1 MGLSIMQAY
10 AEVLHV
16 PKNAGS
22 EARPQAERFNLDI
35 ADIAEVLR
43 RGHVIISR
51 LLDVRAGARAN
62 DPRLDACSGFVGESG
77 KRRWS
82 GQAAID
88 DAAAVDVLSAALF
101 ARILSRR
108 FAEKIEP

>member
-1 MGLSIMQAY
+1 MQAY
-10 AEVLHV
+10 AEVFQV

-22 EARPQAERFNLDI
+22 EALPETEPFNPDI

-51 LLDVRAGARAN
+51 LLDVTAGARAN
-62 DPRLDACSGFVGESG
+62 DRSLDADSGFVGESG
-77 KRRWS
+77 KRRWT

-88 DAAAVDVLSAALF
+88 DAAAVDGLSAALF

-108 FAEKIEP
+108 FAEKTEP